1 MLLAVRLWAWGLS
14 RLAAKCPLFPQI
26 TTSKTRPS
34 RNASRTRWAAR
45 APPFLPLAATSLIL
59 MGHIHYASDLRQ
71 RHESRKQQN
80 MRTRRQIASKRK
92 ELSELLVEEATE
104 SQRCDELHS
113 KLIAM
118 RTTIELETDSFSQ
131 QWKSKTRKLAND
143 RARVHSRFQAK
154 REKELL
160 DESSRREKSRVV
172 AANEALSLGNV
183 SSGGVS
189 FHARENIERV
199 KTLEQAF
206 ERMMEN
212 TDFETIDQLVML
224 FLDTEQRNFSLF
236 NVRTKTARRD
246 TQPGCVIEFPVRLL
260 MCATRLLSNV
270 VLSRLCARTPI
281 QIVPRPP
288 PSLFSFLLLFS
299 TDDQRAQS

>member
-1 MLLAVRLWAWGLS
+1 MPS
-14 RLAAKCPLFPQI
+14 NPSNTPQL
-26 TTSKTRPS
+26 RPS
-34 RNASRTRWAAR
+34 LNASRIRWVAR
-45 APPFLPLAATSLIL
+45 TLYLFLSLRRPPPSPLTSI
-59 MGHIHYASDLRQ
+59 GHINYASDLRQ

-92 ELSELLVEEATE
+92 ELSEFLVEEATE

-118 RTTIELETDSFSQ
+118 RTTIELETDSFST

-236 NVRTKTARRD
+236 NVRLKNR
-246 TQPGCVIEFPVRLL
+246 
-260 MCATRLLSNV
+260 AT
-270 VLSRLCARTPI
+270 T
-281 QIVPRPP
+281 
-288 PSLFSFLLLFS
+288 
-299 TDDQRAQS
+299 